1 MHFICLNRIW
11 HSLHILPSIQGT
23 SVSGLISFIIRILI
37 SSLWEF
43 LLLHL
48 LTSTGYSRLW
58 NCGLYNE
65 CFHLHF
71 SKHKRCQASF
81 MCLFATRLSLWFL
94 FSQVFFKN
102 TLVEFS
108 LKILPSVSLK
118 SKWFFIRKI
127 GNLPRILSS
136 QRVHDQKHITILFV
150 LKHMSTSQR

>member
-94 FSQVFFKN
+94 FSQVFLR
-102 TLVEFS
+102 TLWLNS
-108 LKILPSVSLK
+108 PLKFCHPSLK
-118 SKWFFIRKI
+118 SNDFSV

-136 QRVHDQKHITILFV
+136 QRVHDQKHVTIPFV
-150 LKHMSTSQR
+150 LKHTSTSQR